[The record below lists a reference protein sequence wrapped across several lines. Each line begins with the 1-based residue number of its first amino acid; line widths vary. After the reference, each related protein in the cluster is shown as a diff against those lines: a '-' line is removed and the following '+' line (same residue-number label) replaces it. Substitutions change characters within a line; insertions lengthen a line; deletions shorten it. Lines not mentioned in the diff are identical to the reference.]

1 MGYAAALNEAWLK
14 VAALKDKEEYKINF
28 LSAEYLVDILQ
39 RQVRTAGGLPAAD
52 FAAILILHYLAAGL
66 AGLPR
71 PSGKWISFPELEGGK
86 GYLSSFKKRC
96 LDPVVNRY
104 GDNPEGLLKSQARL
118 GGQKAQVSDLGFIVE
133 VFADVPVLVTFWRKD
148 EEFLPEANMLFD
160 ESIRRIFCTEDI
172 VVMAGF
178 LASSL

>member
-14 VAALKDKEEYKINF
+14 VAALKDEEEYKINF
-28 LSAEYLVDILQ
+28 LSGEYLVDVSQ
-39 RQVRTAGGLPAAD
+39 RQVRTAGGTPAAD
-52 FAAILILHYLAAGL
+52 FAAILILHYLAAAL

-96 LDPVVNRY
+96 LDPVVNKY
-104 GDNPEGLLKSQARL
+104 GDNPEGLLKSKARL
-118 GGQKAQVSDLGFIVE
+118 GGQKAEVSDFGFIVE
-133 VFADVPVLVTFWRKD
+133 AFRDVPVLVTFWKRD

-160 ESIRRIFCTEDI
+160 ANIVKIFTTEDI

-178 LASSL
+178 LATAL